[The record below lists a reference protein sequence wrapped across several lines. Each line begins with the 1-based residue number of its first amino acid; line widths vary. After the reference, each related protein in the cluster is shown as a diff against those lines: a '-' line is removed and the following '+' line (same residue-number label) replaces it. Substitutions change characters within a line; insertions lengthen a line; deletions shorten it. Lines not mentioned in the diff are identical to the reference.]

1 MASTSAPSSTPT
13 ASGPVAAVR
22 SLRKSYQGK
31 RVALD
36 GIDLDV
42 ERAAITALTGPNGS
56 GKTTLLRILAGRLA
70 PDSGTVSV
78 LGVDPGVD
86 SPWLRSRLGFVS
98 QDIALDPEMT
108 GAQLMRLFAVL
119 YGVPRRQ
126 LGPRIE
132 RLAQSLELA
141 SHLDMRVSAYS
152 GGLRRRL
159 HLALGLLHEPQV
171 LLLDEPTAGL
181 DPAGRAFLWSLLKV
195 LAEGSA
201 SVVVITHDLGE
212 VERHCQR
219 VAVLGEG
226 RLLAHGSPVE
236 LVRAHARRTVKV
248 TLAAAVPPPSDPLFA
263 GLGALPG
270 VKAVHRRESELSIDV
285 AEEHPAKERILA
297 LLSERGLD
305 VRGFQVEPPD
315 LASAYF
321 QLTGVAVEQH
331 ERPARLPRAGGRRSK
346 NREAA
351 S

>member
-1 MASTSAPSSTPT
+1 MATTSAPSFTPT

-31 RVALD
+31 RAALD

-70 PDSGTVSV
+70 PDSGTVTV

-86 SPWLRSRLGFVS
+86 SPWLRSHLGFVS

-108 GAQLMRLFAVL
+108 GAQLLKLFAIL

-126 LGPRIE
+126 LAARIE
-132 RLAQSLELA
+132 RLTQSLELA
-141 SHLDMRVSAYS
+141 RHLEKRVSAYS

-159 HLALGLLHEPQV
+159 HLALGLLHEPQL

-181 DPAGRAFLWSLLKV
+181 DPAGRAFLWSLLKS

-201 SVVVITHDLGE
+201 SIVVITHDLGE

-226 RLLAHGSPVE
+226 KLLGYGSPVD

-248 TLAAAVPPPSDPLFA
+248 ALAAAPPPSDPVFA
-263 GLGALPG
+263 GLDALPG
-270 VKAVHRRESELSIDV
+270 VEAVRRRESELSIDV

-297 LLSERGLD
+297 LLLENGLD

-321 QLTGVAVEQH
+321 QLTGVAVERH
-331 ERPARLPRAGGRRSK
+331 ERPAGGRGAGGQRSK
-346 NREAA
+346 N
-351 S
+351 

>member
-1 MASTSAPSSTPT
+1 MATTSAPSFTPT

-31 RVALD
+31 RAALD

-70 PDSGTVSV
+70 PDSGTVTV

-86 SPWLRSRLGFVS
+86 SPWLRSHLGFVS

-108 GAQLMRLFAVL
+108 GAQLLKLFATL

-126 LGPRIE
+126 LAARIE
-132 RLAQSLELA
+132 RLTQSLELA
-141 SHLDMRVSAYS
+141 RHLEMRVSAYS

-159 HLALGLLHEPQV
+159 HLALGLLHEPQL

-181 DPAGRAFLWSLLKV
+181 DPAGRAFLWSLLKS

-201 SVVVITHDLGE
+201 SIVVITHDLGE

-219 VAVLGEG
+219 AAVLGEG
-226 RLLAHGSPVE
+226 KLLGYGSPVD

-248 TLAAAVPPPSDPLFA
+248 ALAASPPASDPLFA
-263 GLGALPG
+263 ELGALPG
-270 VKAVHRRESELSIDV
+270 VKAVRGHGFELSIDIV
-285 AEEHPAKERILA
+285 EEHPARERILA
-297 LLSERGLD
+297 MLSERGLD
-305 VRGFQVEPPD
+305 VRSFQVEAPD

-331 ERPARLPRAGGRRSK
+331 ERPARGPGLRGQRRSK
-346 NREAA
+346 NREA

>member
-86 SPWLRSRLGFVS
+86 SPWLRSRMGFVS

-132 RLAQSLELA
+132 RLTQSLELA
-141 SHLDMRVSAYS
+141 SHLDVRVSAYS

-159 HLALGLLHEPQV
+159 HLALGLLHEPQL

-201 SVVVITHDLGE
+201 SIVVITHDLGE

-226 RLLAHGSPVE
+226 KLLAHGSPVE
-236 LVRAHARRTVKV
+236 LVRAHARRTVKIAL
-248 TLAAAVPPPSDPLFA
+248 TDAPPPSDPLFA

-270 VKAVHRRESELSIDV
+270 VKAVRRRDSELSIDV
-285 AEEHPAKERILA
+285 AAERPAKERILA

-331 ERPARLPRAGGRRSK
+331 ERPARRPGAGGQRSN